1 MRLVAFR
8 LHGYRRFEAESTL
21 DLTPRVVAIVGPN
34 EAGKTSLLNALEVLG
49 DPAQQREFNAAE
61 FTGRS
66 RRDDDDEIL
75 SGLFELEESDK
86 SAIAHIPGASKVR
99 LWRRLRTADGEASGE
114 VIPRIERDQKLR
126 LEVDRDLQ
134 RVLDNRTRRVSDFL
148 DGLGV
153 PLADTEGDDEAAA
166 GRDLLVQALEQMQ
179 EEGAELSL
187 ALCDRLD
194 QLGEALGAPPE
205 RSPRY
210 LRNLSGA
217 FKELA
222 AEQRTAPPNEQI
234 EVILEERFPQIRVLR
249 DNDRELHSSYP
260 FEEFERPPAPLEN
273 LLKLAGVEWKVLKN
287 AAAEPG
293 NPVLADIIRR
303 GNRRLEE
310 RLRGSWKQASVS
322 IVLEEQNGALNV
334 YPYDADSDTH
344 SRIEDRSDGFR
355 SFLALLTFTARHSSD
370 DERRLILAIDE
381 AELHLHYN
389 AQADLVSVLTQQ
401 TLATQIIYTTHSA
414 GCLPEDLGS
423 AIRVVQTEPGDRS
436 SIENGF
442 WSAQQNDHSPGG
454 FTSLL
459 MAMGADAVAFTP
471 ARHAVITEGPSD
483 ALLLPA
489 LLREAL
495 GKGPDFPLGL
505 QVAGGL
511 AWTPPRRLGALE
523 DEAAH
528 VVYLTDGDSAGEE
541 YRRDL
546 AAAGVEQSRIFALRA
561 GSARGISIEDFIHKT
576 TYVEVVNFLLVK
588 LRGYSGPGLKISE
601 VPSAGAAK
609 KIEKWMKSRGITPIS
624 KTAVAEHALRL
635 CRANLAYLYWDPGE
649 VEARPLLRPNRRSI
663 LLRLH
668 RDLSARLGIRS
679 EN

>member
-8 LHGYRRFEAESTL
+8 LRGYRRFEAESTL

-49 DPAQQREFNAAE
+49 DPTQHREFGAAE
-61 FTGRS
+61 FTGRVLPN
-66 RRDDDDEIL
+66 DTDEIL
-75 SGLFELEESDK
+75 SGLFELEEDDQD
-86 SAIAHIPGASKVR
+86 AIAHIPGASNVR
-99 LWRRLRTADGEASGE
+99 LWRRLRTADGQASGE

-126 LEVDRDLQ
+126 QEVERDLQ
-134 RVLDNRTRRVSDFL
+134 RVLDNRTRRVGDFV
-148 DGLGV
+148 GN
-153 PLADTEGDDEAAA
+153 LAIASEGAEGDDEALA
-166 GRDLLVQALEQMQ
+166 GRDLLVQVLAQLQ
-179 EEGAELSL
+179 EGGAELSL

-194 QLGEALGAPPE
+194 QLGEALGSPPE
-205 RSPRY
+205 RSPQY
-210 LRNLSGA
+210 LRNLPKA

-222 AEQRTAPPNEQI
+222 TEQRTAPPNEQI
-234 EVILEERFPQIRVLR
+234 EEILEERFPQVRVLR

-273 LLKLAGVEWKVLKN
+273 LLKLAEVEWKALKN

-355 SFLALLTFTARHSSD
+355 AFLALLTFTARHSND
-370 DERRLILAIDE
+370 DRRLILAIDE

-442 WSAQQNDHSPGG
+442 WSAQQKDHSPGG

-495 GKGPDFPLGL
+495 GEGPDFPLGL

-528 VVYLTDGDSAGEE
+528 VVYLTDGDSAGDE

-546 AAAGVEQSRIFALRA
+546 LAAGVEQSRIFALRA

-576 TYVEVVNFLLVK
+576 TYVEVINFLLIK
-588 LRGYSGPGLKISE
+588 LRGYAGPSLKVSE
-601 VPSAGAAK
+601 VPSVGAAK
-609 KIEKWMKSRGITPIS
+609 KVEKWMKVRGITPIS

-649 VEARPLLRPNRRSI
+649 VEARPLLRPNRRSV
-663 LLRLH
+663 LLRLYG
-668 RDLSARLGIRS
+668 DLSARLGS
-679 EN
+679 ESGR